1 MNLLDLMVKIGV
13 DDQASGKIGGIG
25 SKITS
30 GLATAAK
37 AGVAAVGAAGAA
49 VVALG
54 TQAVSAYAD
63 YEQLVGG
70 MDTLFKNS
78 SQQMQQYA
86 ANAYQTAGV
95 SANRYM
101 EISTSFAASLINS
114 LGGDTAAA
122 AEMANSAVIAMSD
135 NANKMGTSL
144 ETVQEAYMSL
154 SRGNYEMLDSLKLG
168 YGGTKAELER
178 LLSDAEKLAAKNG
191 EVRDF
196 SVDSFA
202 DIVEAIQ
209 LVQDE
214 MGITGT
220 TAAEASET
228 ISGSINQAKS
238 AWENWIAGLGNED
251 ADMGKLTDQ
260 LVDSVGTVI
269 DNVIPRIGQIG
280 GALVETIAEK
290 APEAMEE
297 LQGKLADGAQQA
309 VDTAVS
315 IIEDSFDVEL
325 PDIDVSRVTDG
336 FDRILDSVESIR
348 DSIDWDAVFS
358 GLESAWDG
366 IEPVAEAIVDVFED
380 NIAPAIESVGEQF
393 GPLVEA
399 IGEFIEAISPVAEF
413 IATGVGQWVGIFLEG
428 ISQIIG
434 FITDIINA
442 ITDFVNF
449 ITGIPEGVA
458 NAINGIVQAFQQLP
472 GRIAEVISNIIGQL
486 GQFAASM
493 GQQAL
498 QAGAQFLSSLGQKLN
513 EAVQFV
519 AGVPGR
525 ILSALGN
532 IGSTLFSAGQQ
543 LIQGFINGIAS
554 MVRGVIDTVGGVVND
569 AIQAAKNLLGIASP
583 SKVFREIGMFTGEGF
598 IDGIDKIGPK
608 VRKAMDG
615 FASDVTFGTDGL
627 IPAAGMGA
635 AVGGGVTNNY
645 YIGDTMVSRTSEEQF
660 AEDFIKLMDDFGRL
674 ART

>member
-1 MNLLDLMVKIGV
+1 MVKIGV
-13 DDQASGKIGGIG
+13 DDQASSKISGIG

-54 TQAVSAYAD
+54 TSAVSAYAD

-70 MDTLFKNS
+70 MDTLFKGA

-86 ANAYQTAGV
+86 AQAYQTAGV

-168 YGGTKAELER
+168 YGGTKKELER

-191 EVRDF
+191 KVRDF

-220 TAAEASET
+220 TAIEASET

-238 AWENWIAGLGNED
+238 AWDNWLAGLGNEN

-269 DNVIPRIGQIG
+269 DNVLPRIGQIG
-280 GALVETIAEK
+280 GALVDTIAEK

-297 LQGKLADGAQQA
+297 LQGRLAEGAEQA
-309 VDTAVS
+309 IDTAKS
-315 IIEDSFDVEL
+315 IIEDNFDVEL

-336 FDRILDSVESIR
+336 FDRILESVEGIKN
-348 DSIDWDAVFS
+348 SIDWDAVFN
-358 GLESAWDG
+358 GLESAWNG
-366 IEPVAEAIVDVFED
+366 VEPVIEAMVETFNDYV
-380 NIAPAIESVGEQF
+380 APAIESLGEAF
-393 GPLVEA
+393 GPFVEA
-399 IGEFIEAISPVAEF
+399 VGEFIEAVSPVAEV
-413 IATGVGQWVGIFLEG
+413 IGEGVGQWVGIFLEG
-428 ISQIIG
+428 TSQIIG
-434 FITDIINA
+434 FVTGVINA
-442 ITDFVNF
+442 ITGFVNF
-449 ITGIPEGVA
+449 VTGIPEAIG
-458 NAINGIVQAFQQLP
+458 NAINGIIEAFQKLP
-472 GRIAEVISNIIGQL
+472 GRIAEFVSSIVGRLGQL
-486 GQFAASM
+486 APQM
-493 GQQAL
+493 GQKAL
-498 QAGAQFLSSLGQKLN
+498 EAGQRFLSSIEQKFD
-513 EAVQFV
+513 EAVRFV

-525 ILSALGN
+525 IVGALGN
-532 IGSTLFSAGQQ
+532 VGGMLFGAGQQ
-543 LIQGFINGIAS
+543 LVQGFIDGIAS
-554 MVRGVIDTVGGVVND
+554 MVWGVIDTVGGVVNN
-569 AIQAAKNLLGIASP
+569 AIAAAERLLGIASP

-615 FASDVTFGTDGL
+615 FAADVTFGTDGF

-660 AEDFIKLMDDFGRL
+660 AEDFIKLMDDMGRL